1 MAAVSIWKRLLTLL
15 LTLKSIPEYN
25 CNLKMSFIK
34 VDEESHFSFHNL
46 PYGVFSTSDN
56 VSIFLEIL
64 EKPFTVD
71 VSSFLN
77 VHLPCIHTIML
88 MLEVKACKKK
98 NEFDQKSIRD
108 HLNNFYVC
116 NMKSIS
122 AKASDR
128 CCHWRSNIGP
138 QCDKAPFQRTCLVKA
153 SGCF

>member
-64 EKPFTVD
+64 EKPFTID

-98 NEFDQKSIRD
+98 MSLIKS
-108 HLNNFYVC
+108 L
-116 NMKSIS
+116 SE
-122 AKASDR
+122 
-128 CCHWRSNIGP
+128 
-138 QCDKAPFQRTCLVKA
+138 TT
-153 SGCF
+153 